1 MPLLS
6 TFGAASAR
14 SFGGIGAAAAGAGLD
29 VDEVF
34 STYLYDGTG
43 SAQTI
48 TNGIDLSGEG
58 GLVWFRDRENANG
71 NFLFDTERGAT
82 KRLRTHG
89 TFAEN
94 TVSTG
99 LTAFNSNGFTIG
111 SNAFMNGSNN
121 DIASWTWRK
130 APKFFDVVTYT
141 GNGNASQT
149 ISHSLGTTVGMLI
162 IKKTSDT
169 GSWNVY
175 HRGTGNN
182 KSLELQS
189 TDAAYNNVPW
199 GSVTSTTFEA
209 RSDIAG
215 NDNGATYV
223 AYLFAHNNSD
233 GEFGPDADQDIIKC
247 GSVTIGGTGN
257 ATVNLGFEPQWLLI
271 RNASSSGYDWQIFDT
286 MRGFRASPDNNAPSL
301 AANSTSGDSGQGD
314 PNLTS
319 TGFEWDGG
327 GGQPNKN
334 YIYMAIRRGPLAEP
348 ESATNVFAIDTRGST
363 GDGNEPAFR
372 STFPVDFA
380 LQKIKNSGTNW
391 TAKTRLIGQKDLNP
405 NATGVEQ
412 TANNNQF
419 DYMNGHFAKTN
430 TDANEV
436 GWMWKRAPSYF
447 DVVGYQSTTSAQTLN
462 HNLSAIPEMMW
473 VKNRD
478 DTKDWQV
485 YHSALGNTKYLQ
497 LNTNDA
503 EATASNRWNDTSPTA
518 TQFTVGTAQKVNDVT
533 ATRNYVAYLFGTVA
547 GVSKV
552 GSYTGT
558 GGYVLNDCG
567 FSNGARFVL
576 IKRTDS
582 SGDWYLWDTT
592 RGITSGNDPYLL
604 LNSTNSEVTNT
615 DYIAEDS
622 RGFYVSFNAPDA
634 LNASGGTY
642 IFYAI
647 A

>member
-1 MPLLS
+1 MS
-6 TFGAASAR
+6 VSK
-14 SFGGIGAAAAGAGLD
+14 IVAAAASGVGGAGLD

-34 STYLYDGTG
+34 STFVYDGNNTG
-43 SAQTI
+43 QSI
-48 TNGIDLSGEG
+48 VNGIDLSGEG
-58 GLVWFRDRENANG
+58 GLVWIKGRDYTVDHVLTDTVRG
-71 NFLFDTERGAT
+71 NTKFVQSNSTDAEDTTSVGI
-82 KRLRTHG
+82 
-89 TFAEN
+89 
-94 TVSTG
+94 
-99 LTAFNSNGFTIG
+99 TAFNSNGFTLG
-111 SNAFMNGSNN
+111 ADNTWKFNVSNSYVSEYV
-121 DIASWTWRK
+121 SWTFRK
-130 APKFFDVVTYT
+130 APKFFDVVTWT
-141 GNGNASQT
+141 GNGTHPRT
-149 ISHSLGTTVGMLI
+149 ISHNLGSSPGAVI
-162 IKKTSDT
+162 IKKYSGTDNWNVFHRGLSSGVCGTGRIYLNSTGDELNSTLSFFTPSSTSITLGSDT
-169 GSWNVY
+169 G
-175 HRGTGNN
+175 
-182 KSLELQS
+182 
-189 TDAAYNNVPW
+189 
-199 GSVTSTTFEA
+199 
-209 RSDIAG
+209 I
-215 NDNGATYV
+215 NDNGFTYV

-348 ESATNVFAIDTRGST
+348 TSATDVFAIDTRGST

-436 GWMWKRAPSYF
+436 GWMWKRAPEYF
-447 DVVGYQSTTSAQTLN
+447 DVVAYTGTGSATTIS
-462 HNLSAIPEMMW
+462 HNLGAVPEMMW
-473 VKNRD
+473 VKGRSNTD
-478 DTKDWQV
+478 NWSV
-485 YHSALGNTKYLQ
+485 YHKDLSSGQHLQ
-497 LNTNDA
+497 LNVTQAAGTNSNMFTT
-503 EATASNRWNDTSPTA
+503 TAPTSSVFSLGSDGAVNGSSNT
-518 TQFTVGTAQKVNDVT
+518 
-533 ATRNYVAYLFGTVA
+533 YIAYLFATVA

-552 GSYTGT
+552 GSYTGNSST
-558 GGYVLNDCG
+558 QNIDCG
-567 FSNGARFVL
+567 FSNGARFLV
-576 IKRTDS
+576 IKRNDS
-582 SGDWYLWDTT
+582 TGNWYVWDSV
-592 RGITSGNDPYLL
+592 RGIGASSDPYL
-604 LNSTNSEVTNT
+604 
-615 DYIAEDS
+615 Y
-622 RGFYVSFNAPDA
+622 
-634 LNASGGTY
+634 LNATTAEQTSDDYLSANSSGFSINAGGSPINENSASY